1 VLTLVVVEETE
12 QVVGCD
18 PGEDALLLA
27 GKDARAVL
35 GRVVE
40 RVERRVAHHR
50 VDVSH
55 HLVHAVFQQQPH
67 PCRPRHTIINGL
79 HRTTN
84 SRILRAAPGRA

>member
-1 VLTLVVVEETE
+1 MLTLIVVEETE

-27 GKDARAVL
+27 GQYARAVL

-40 RVERRVAHHR
+40 RVERRVGHDR

-55 HLVHAVFQQQPH
+55 HLVHPVFEQQTH

-79 HRTTN
+79 HRRTN
-84 SRILRAAPGRA
+84 SRTLRAAPGPA